1 MNRERGSSADQ
12 HGPARTE
19 EIDLPVIGMYCAN
32 CAKAVERAL
41 KKKVKGVEDATVN
54 YAAEQVHLKYDP
66 RLVPMDK
73 LANAVHEAGYRLVL
87 PDPDDDPGNAEAVA
101 RREEIAKQKKAL
113 SVGLAFTIPLFIL
126 SMGRDWG
133 MVPAVLGDHFLYNIV
148 LFLLATP
155 VQFYTGKGYYLGAW
169 HSLRNRNANMDV
181 LVALGSTTAYVYSV
195 IVMVAGTGHLYFEAA
210 AMIITLI
217 KLGKWLEIR
226 AKGKAGTAIQ
236 DLMKRVPPTVHLI
249 DEMGEYHDMP
259 LNAVRP
265 GDMVRVKPGETIP
278 VDGVIDSGTTSI
290 DVSLLT
296 GESTPYDAETGDEV
310 YGGTINQ
317 QGAINVKVMKPGSD
331 SAIAR
336 IVKRVK
342 AAQGSKAP
350 IQRLADRVAAVFVP
364 VIVGVALLTLV
375 VWLVLTGSIET
386 ALVRMV
392 AVLVIACPCAMGLA
406 TPTAIIT
413 GMGAGAKKG
422 ILYRDAEAV
431 EAGAKIRL
439 VAFDKTGTLTLGE
452 PELSTLHVV
461 GKTKTR
467 ELLELAASALKSSS
481 HPLASAAVKMGKE
494 KGIIFHDSAM
504 FEEEAGFGVRTMLDN
519 GRLIH
524 IGRPEA
530 FEELPGG
537 MENAISEMRENGETV
552 SVVADRY
559 GIIGVLGFRDKPRDE
574 ARDTV
579 QQLRQMGMR
588 TAMLSGDHKAIV
600 NSIGQELGLDYL
612 HSEQHPE
619 DKEAAVLAYRKKI
632 RGGVAVVGDGIND
645 APALARADLGI
656 AIGSGADV
664 AIEVAGISLP
674 SDDLRNVPRAI
685 KLSRKTVAVIR
696 QNLFW
701 AFAYNV
707 ALVPVA
713 AGVLAIFPAA
723 PAMLQQL
730 HPALAAGAMAISS
743 ITVVMNSL
751 RLR

>member
-1 MNRERGSSADQ
+1 MNQERGSSADR

-54 YAAEQVHLKYDP
+54 YASEQVHLKYDP
-66 RLVPMDK
+66 RLAPMDK

-101 RREEIAKQKKAL
+101 RREEVAKQKKAL
-113 SVGLAFTIPLFIL
+113 SVGLAFTIPLFLL

-133 MVPAVLGDHFLYNIV
+133 MVPSVLGDHFLYNIL

-169 HSLRNRNANMDV
+169 HSLRNRSANMDV
-181 LVALGSTTAYVYSV
+181 LVALGSTTAYVYSL
-195 IVMVAGTGHLYFEAA
+195 IVMLTGNGHLYFEAA

-265 GDMVRVKPGETIP
+265 GDMIRVKPGETIP
-278 VDGVIDSGTTSI
+278 VDGIIDSGSTSI

-296 GESTPYDAETGDEV
+296 GESTPYDAEAGDEV

-364 VIVGVALLTLV
+364 VIVGVALLTLI
-375 VWLVLTGSIET
+375 VWLVFTGSIET

-439 VAFDKTGTLTLGE
+439 VAFDKTGTLTVGE

-467 ELLELAASALKSSS
+467 ELLEMAASALKSSS
-481 HPLASAAVKMGKE
+481 HPLASAAVRKGKE

-519 GRLIH
+519 GRLIRV
-524 IGRPEA
+524 GKPEA
-530 FEELPGG
+530 FEDLPGG

-552 SVVADRY
+552 SIVADRY

-574 ARDTV
+574 AHDTV

-600 NSIGQELGLDYL
+600 ESIGQELGLDYL

-713 AGVLAIFPAA
+713 AGVLAIIPTA
-723 PAMLQQL
+723 PLALQQL